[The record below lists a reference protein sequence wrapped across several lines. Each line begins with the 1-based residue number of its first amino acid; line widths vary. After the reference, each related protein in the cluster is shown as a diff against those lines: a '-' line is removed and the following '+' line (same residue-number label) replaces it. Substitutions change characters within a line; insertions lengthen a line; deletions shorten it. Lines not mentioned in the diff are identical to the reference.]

1 MGFWSR
7 VGTALGVTRAAA
19 DINNDA
25 LFTNIGFSAPSVTG
39 IPITQQ
45 TALQATTV
53 MACVRIVSEDIS
65 KMPPGLF
72 GRRADGGR
80 VRIEDHW
87 LADLLW
93 KPNDW
98 QTWPEFCRQMV
109 IAFMLRGNAFAV
121 MTRNMRN
128 QVTALV
134 PINPD
139 RVVLWQ
145 SPDGSL
151 FWAVTRSG
159 LHEVAVLKDFQWLI
173 PYEDVF
179 HLKDVSSDGL
189 VGTSP
194 IMLAREAIGLS
205 LGQEHQ
211 YARLMGNG
219 ARPSGIL
226 TTDQK
231 LDKTSAERLKAD
243 WKELHGGLQNN
254 GKTAVLD
261 AGLKWQP
268 LTLTAVD
275 MQFLQLRQFQVIEIC
290 RMFRVPPHMV
300 GDSSQRLMGG
310 ALIQMA
316 QDYRNNTLTS
326 HSDIWERR
334 LDFTFGLRKQG
345 MFVDFDESTLLKA
358 DLTARY
364 ASYRVGRL
372 SGWLTTNEIRIA
384 EGLDP
389 VDGGDTLMQPLNMG
403 PVDGSDMTGQAPDG
417 AGQPSDTVD
426 GEVQQD

>member
-1 MGFWSR
+1 
-7 VGTALGVTRAAA
+7 
-19 DINNDA
+19 
-25 LFTNIGFSAPSVTG
+25 
-39 IPITQQ
+39 
-45 TALQATTV
+45 
-53 MACVRIVSEDIS
+53 
-65 KMPPGLF
+65 
-72 GRRADGGR
+72 
-80 VRIEDHW
+80 
-87 LADLLW
+87 
-93 KPNDW
+93 
-98 QTWPEFCRQMV
+98 MV

-205 LGQEHQ
+205 LGQEQQ

-243 WKELHGGLQNN
+243 WKGV
-254 GKTAVLD
+254 A
-261 AGLKWQP
+261 
-268 LTLTAVD
+268 
-275 MQFLQLRQFQVIEIC
+275 
-290 RMFRVPPHMV
+290 
-300 GDSSQRLMGG
+300 
-310 ALIQMA
+310 
-316 QDYRNNTLTS
+316 
-326 HSDIWERR
+326 
-334 LDFTFGLRKQG
+334 
-345 MFVDFDESTLLKA
+345 
-358 DLTARY
+358 
-364 ASYRVGRL
+364 
-372 SGWLTTNEIRIA
+372 
-384 EGLDP
+384 
-389 VDGGDTLMQPLNMG
+389 
-403 PVDGSDMTGQAPDG
+403 
-417 AGQPSDTVD
+417 
-426 GEVQQD
+426 